1 MARKPDRL
9 AFVFAILLATAITF
23 LAITTWAGLPDS
35 ENDSAAPFS
44 PRQTI
49 YRPSNWTV
57 Y

>member
-9 AFVFAILLATAITF
+9 AFVFAMLLATAITF
-23 LAITTWAGLPDS
+23 LAITTWAGLPD
-35 ENDSAAPFS
+35 ENDSAAPFP